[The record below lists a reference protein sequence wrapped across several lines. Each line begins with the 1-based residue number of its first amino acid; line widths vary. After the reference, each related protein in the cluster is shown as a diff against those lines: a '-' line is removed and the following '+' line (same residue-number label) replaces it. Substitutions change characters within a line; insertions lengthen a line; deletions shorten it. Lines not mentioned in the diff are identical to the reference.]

1 VVDRGRTVWILH
13 AAPKSRDRYRAAL
26 GRHHRLRFVQSGRSL
41 REWLS
46 ARGEAPDVL
55 IADLRRQGETILDL
69 LRSDPPAWL
78 RPRSLVVVSWVDD
91 LDLVR
96 ECFALGAAEYISA
109 PFQTAELRVKVER
122 ILRSA
127 AAASVA
133 QADELALDPRTL
145 TVRLGRRISDG
156 LTAKEF
162 QILSSLVVTPGRT
175 AARSDILRQVWREA
189 RVEPKTLDVHLSH
202 LRRKV
207 ERLGLSIHQAGTG
220 RLALSVGEPSLR
232 RAS

>member
-1 VVDRGRTVWILH
+1 M
-13 AAPKSRDRYRAAL
+13 SRDRYRAAL
-26 GRHHRLRFVQSGRSL
+26 GRHHCLRFLQSGRTL
-41 REWLS
+41 RAWLG
-46 ARGEAPDVL
+46 AREDTPDVL
-55 IADLRRQGETILDL
+55 IADLRPQGETILEL
-69 LRSDPPAWL
+69 LRSAPSAGL
-78 RPRSLVVVSWVDD
+78 RPRSLMVVSWVDD

-127 AAASVA
+127 SSTPAA

-145 TVRLGRRISDG
+145 TVRLGLRTSDG

-220 RLALSVGEPSLR
+220 RLALSVGEPPLR